1 MRLLVFIPPKS
12 PQCLSGCFHV
22 SRQDFIFYQSRG
34 VAPGRGRDARASD
47 ANQAILAEDADLQSG
62 DGERLEEFLSGI
74 RLGSRWGWCVSV
86 KRIGNWWGKRKLLGV
101 RLTCENWLIWHHG
114 LVEDSWTFRRN
125 SVKWEEQDGGWKG
138 YKVPKCL

>member
-74 RLGSRWGWCVSV
+74 RLGSRWG
-86 KRIGNWWGKRKLLGV
+86 
-101 RLTCENWLIWHHG
+101 
-114 LVEDSWTFRRN
+114 
-125 SVKWEEQDGGWKG
+125 
-138 YKVPKCL
+138 